1 VLRGAP
7 VPSQYRLA
15 RLCVAPYN
23 RSVQA
28 QAEGVMRIL
37 TLIGAL
43 AVIAGIGAA
52 VVFFGGFY
60 SVAGTQEDPDIVH
73 WALVQVRKASIVRH
87 AHDIPPTNLSDAA
100 MVQAGAKEFAEH
112 GCTNCHGGPGVTWA
126 KFSEGL
132 RPDPPDLKDVVSDRT
147 ASQLFWVIKNGI
159 NMTGMPSFGLA
170 GAKDDEIWRI
180 VAFLKKLPVVTEAD
194 FKAWIAPPPPPAPPP
209 APEPPAAAPVPDATT
224 PPAVAPAPDASA
236 PPAAK

>member
-1 VLRGAP
+1 M
-7 VPSQYRLA
+7 RL
-15 RLCVAPYN
+15 
-23 RSVQA
+23 
-28 QAEGVMRIL
+28 L

-52 VVFFGGFY
+52 VVFFGGYY
-60 SVAGTQEDPDIVH
+60 SIAGTQEDPEIVH
-73 WALVQVRKASIVRH
+73 WALVQVRTASIVRH
-87 AHDIPPTNLSDAA
+87 AHDIPPTNLGDAA

-112 GCTNCHGGPGVTWA
+112 GCTNCHGGPGVAWA

-132 RPDPPDLKDVVSDRT
+132 RPDPPDLKDVVTDRT

-170 GAKDDEIWRI
+170 GVKDDDIWEI

-194 FKAWIAPPPPPAPPP
+194 YKSWTAPPPPPAPPAA
-209 APEPPAAAPVPDATT
+209 APDAAPPPAAAP
-224 PPAVAPAPDASA
+224 APDANA